1 MPMCFFYTYSMS
13 ARHSQAQ
20 KQDLQSLV
28 DWFYHSLY
36 HVQLN
41 SPIMVAGFDQYHD
54 IKTIFKADR
63 LYSQLKNDYNM
74 RVFSTLLNHTNQTE
88 QQKIYQFLRE
98 AVVKAFQVYEN
109 PPLAAEAAAECAPYY
124 KLLIF
129 EYYNENIG
137 TCEQQL
143 DNIKQK
149 IQDRGMATM
158 DTAVQI
164 LMEMIPN

>member
-1 MPMCFFYTYSMS
+1 MS

-98 AVVKAFQVYEN
+98 AVVKAYQVYEN

>member
-1 MPMCFFYTYSMS
+1 
-13 ARHSQAQ
+13 
-20 KQDLQSLV
+20 
-28 DWFYHSLY
+28 
-36 HVQLN
+36 
-41 SPIMVAGFDQYHD
+41 MVAGFDQYHD

-164 LMEMIPN
+164 LMEMIPNWSNYI

>member
-1 MPMCFFYTYSMS
+1 
-13 ARHSQAQ
+13 
-20 KQDLQSLV
+20 
-28 DWFYHSLY
+28 
-36 HVQLN
+36 
-41 SPIMVAGFDQYHD
+41 MVAGYDQYHD

-164 LMEMIPN
+164 LMEMIPNWSNYI

>member
-1 MPMCFFYTYSMS
+1 MS